1 MVARPTPRSAV
12 YAGLGH
18 SDAHNACNRVCAA
31 LAHHRKGRLERRREW
46 PAAGLLKESTSQG
59 RSSATSAASA
69 RTPAACFSGVFS
81 VKNDFCSCDMS
92 HSLACASGVIIPG
105 VGHTPPVERAPVG
118 ASKLHPASHSGVLF
132 LSRFAPAREEYR
144 L

>member
-1 MVARPTPRSAV
+1 RLQPRLRCTCTSPQRPSRAAPRVACRWFIE
-12 YAGLGH
+12 GKH
-18 SDAHNACNRVCAA
+18 I
-31 LAHHRKGRLERRREW
+31 
-46 PAAGLLKESTSQG
+46 
-59 RSSATSAASA
+59 A
-69 RTPAACFSGVFS
+69 RTILGNIGRVGANPPACLSGVFS

-132 LSRFAPAREEYR
+132 LSRFAPPREEYR